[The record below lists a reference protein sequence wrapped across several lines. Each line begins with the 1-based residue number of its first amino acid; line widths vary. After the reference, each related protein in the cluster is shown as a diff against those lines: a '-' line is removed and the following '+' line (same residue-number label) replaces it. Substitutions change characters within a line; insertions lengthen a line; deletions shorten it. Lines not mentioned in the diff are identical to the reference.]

1 MLIISHECMK
11 KLLTCNLQVSNYPG
25 GLLCNE
31 QLTVCPA
38 ILDKFHQ
45 CSQYHKYFYKVEYGE
60 LWITA
65 VKLAGMVSDVASLY
79 SKYLPLNKAE
89 CSKAVKWQFP
99 AEWLLS

>member
-1 MLIISHECMK
+1 MNVWSY
-11 KLLTCNLQVSNYPG
+11 LLAIYKSLTIQVVYF
-25 GLLCNE
+25 CNE

-38 ILDKFHQ
+38 ILDRFHQ

-65 VKLAGMVSDVASLY
+65 IKLADKVSDVASLY
-79 SKYLPLNKAE
+79 SKYLPLNNAE